1 MQRYAAGDRPKLRN
15 FWFVPVAVAV
25 VLVILY
31 LGGAFGS
38 SSRRLSVRKLRCV
51 VNQQVTPFG
60 DRVLYYDGTTLYCLS
75 STGSE
80 LWKYMVGSGAGFSV
94 SDTLV
99 TVWVGESLHILD
111 RNGRVTYNDRLS
123 DTIQFARPGSQFVA
137 AAVGNMVSPT
147 LLVKDVNGLAVDSD
161 TVAYED
167 KIILDMGFFENG
179 EYLWTTALDVYGI
192 APMTLMNI
200 FRVGAMNT
208 GEVELGEEITYAVLY
223 AGDKLNVVNTRQI
236 NRYDYR
242 GTIAPNESLL
252 VYGWQLIDHSISGRD
267 ALMLFAPVM
276 QTTQEQSITQ
286 LRVLW
291 GTRDNRYTLPD
302 NCVGAG
308 LRGNKLF
315 AFSEN
320 SLYQADLS
328 AQRFSALRLDDIPGS
343 ITGYIGRL
351 SNGVALVSSGMDVYA
366 VTLP

>member
-1 MQRYAAGDRPKLRN
+1 MQRAG
-15 FWFVPVAVAV
+15 
-25 VLVILY
+25 
-31 LGGAFGS
+31 
-38 SSRRLSVRKLRCV
+38 
-51 VNQQVTPFG
+51 
-60 DRVLYYDGTTLYCLS
+60 
-75 STGSE
+75 
-80 LWKYMVGSGAGFSV
+80 
-94 SDTLV
+94 
-99 TVWVGESLHILD
+99 LHH
-111 RNGRVTYNDRLS
+111 
-123 DTIQFARPGSQFVA
+123 
-137 AAVGNMVSPT
+137 
-147 LLVKDVNGLAVDSD
+147 
-161 TVAYED
+161 
-167 KIILDMGFFENG
+167 
-179 EYLWTTALDVYGI
+179 
-192 APMTLMNI
+192 
-200 FRVGAMNT
+200 
-208 GEVELGEEITYAVLY
+208 AVLY

-351 SNGVALVSSGMDVYA
+351 SNGVALVSSGMDVFA